1 MDGLS
6 RRYGG
11 TEDEEAA
18 ERGHVRPR
26 VVMVTGLSGAGKSL
40 AIKSLEDLGF
50 YCVDNLPADLI
61 GAFADLGSA
70 AGRRRLAA
78 VSDARAGQVT
88 GLADALDR
96 LEERGIPYLLL
107 FLEAREDVLVQRY
120 KESRRR
126 HPMAPEGR
134 VLDGIRQERELLA
147 ELRGRAHRIIDTTNL
162 GPAGLRR
169 ELAGLFAG
177 DSDTPALVVTLTSFG
192 FKHGLPSD
200 ADLVFDV
207 RFLPNPHYETDL
219 APLPG
224 TDRRVSS
231 FVLSQPETRALLA
244 HLEPFLAYLLPRFVD
259 EGKEQLM
266 IAVGCTGGQHRSVAL
281 TEHLATFLRESGYP
295 VAVQHRDLR
304 RDRAHGE

>member
-1 MDGLS
+1 VDGIG
-6 RRYGG
+6 RFY
-11 TEDEEAA
+11 EEEGSA
-18 ERGHVRPR
+18 ERVPTRPR
-26 VVMVTGLSGAGKSL
+26 VVMLTGLSGAGKSL
-40 AIKSLEDLGF
+40 AIRSLEDLGF

-70 AGRRRLAA
+70 AGRRRLA
-78 VSDARAGQVT
+78 VVTDARGGQVE
-88 GLADALDR
+88 GLSDALDS

-120 KESRRR
+120 KETRRR

-147 ELRGRAHRIIDTTNL
+147 ELRGRAHRIIDTTTL
-162 GPAGLRR
+162 GPADLRQ
-169 ELAGLFAG
+169 EIAGLFTG
-177 DSDTPALVVTLTSFG
+177 DPDTPALVVTITSFG

-207 RFLPNPHYETDL
+207 RFLPNPHYEPDL
-219 APLPG
+219 SALPG
-224 TDRRVSS
+224 TDRRVAA
-231 FVLSQPETRALLA
+231 FVLGQAETRTFLA

-266 IAVGCTGGQHRSVAL
+266 IAIGCTGGRHRSVAL
-281 TEHLATFLRESGYP
+281 SEHLATVLRESGYP

-304 RDRAHGE
+304 RAEAHGD